1 MRGSQV
7 LLVALSAAVTCRA
20 QSACDDFAAA
30 EAHYAEGAF
39 EEAAGLIQGCASGTP
54 LAFDEAVPVYRLL
67 AMAHLQ
73 AGDSTAAKQALLRLL
88 VRDSGYEPDYVEDPP
103 PYRALVDDVKRAL
116 DLPSAAEA
124 RCDPEVDE
132 AAGAYRDGEH
142 GRAVGLLR
150 ECLARPTLEPQAAVR
165 AHRLLALV
173 HLERGAFA
181 EARAAVL
188 GLLRT
193 IPAYEPDPVRDP
205 PAYVDLVGIVRRQVE
220 EGS

>member
-1 MRGSQV
+1 VSGTD
-7 LLVALSAAVTCRA
+7 L
-20 QSACDDFAAA
+20 
-30 EAHYAEGAF
+30 AF
-39 EEAAGLIQGCASGTP
+39 E
-54 LAFDEAVPVYRLL
+54 EAVPVYRLL

-88 VRDSGYEPDYVEDPP
+88 VRDSAYEPDYVEDPP

-132 AAGAYRDGEH
+132 AAGAYRNGEH
-142 GRAVGLLR
+142 GRAIGLLR
-150 ECLARPTLEPQAAVR
+150 ECLARPTLESQAAVR

-173 HLERGAFA
+173 HLERGEFA

-193 IPAYEPDPVRDP
+193 VPEYEADPVLDL

-220 EGS
+220 ADS